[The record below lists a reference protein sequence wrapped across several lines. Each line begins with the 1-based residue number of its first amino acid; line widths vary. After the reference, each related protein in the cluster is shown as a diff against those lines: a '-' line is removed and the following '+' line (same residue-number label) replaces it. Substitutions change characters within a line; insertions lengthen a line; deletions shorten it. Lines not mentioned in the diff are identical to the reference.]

1 MTLAE
6 SRKVA
11 ELLSFLPQVDVA
23 QLQQQSGGGGGGV
36 VLARTSS
43 RSSDTENTM

>member
-11 ELLSFLPQVDVA
+11 LEFD
-23 QLQQQSGGGGGGV
+23 
-36 VLARTSS
+36 TSCA
-43 RSSDTENTM
+43 TVGL